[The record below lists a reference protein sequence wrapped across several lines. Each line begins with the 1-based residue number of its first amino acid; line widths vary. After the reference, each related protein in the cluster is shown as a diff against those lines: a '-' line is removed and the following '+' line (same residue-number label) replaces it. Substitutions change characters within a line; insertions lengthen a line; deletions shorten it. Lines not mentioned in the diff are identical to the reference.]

1 MRNSIIGRNF
11 PALMSVAVAL
21 SAFGCLLA
29 VPAAI
34 QYYQST
40 RNYVATAEF
49 GVPAETVYRTA
60 IKEAQGRSSTIKIME
75 RDDSGRLLEITDGTQ
90 TASIKAVPL
99 TDQKTSIVV
108 VADVPESA
116 GGKEKEQELALRIIR
131 ILADSLGVRYEIT
144 KK

>member
-1 MRNSIIGRNF
+1 MRSSIIKRSF
-11 PALMSVAVAL
+11 PGLISVAAAL
-21 SAFGCLLA
+21 VAFGCLLA

-40 RNYVATAEF
+40 RNYVATAEM

-60 IKEAQGRSSTIKIME
+60 IKEAQARSSTIKIVK
-75 RDDSGRLLEITDGTQ
+75 RDDSGRLLEITDGKQ
-90 TASIKAVPL
+90 NASIKAVPKTNDK
-99 TDQKTSIVV
+99 TDVVV

-131 ILADSLGVRYEIT
+131 ILADRLGVKYEIV

>member
-1 MRNSIIGRNF
+1 MRNSIIRRSLPG
-11 PALMSVAVAL
+11 LMAVAGAVF
-21 SAFGCLLA
+21 AFGCLLA

-40 RNYVATAEF
+40 RNYVATAEVR
-49 GVPAETVYRTA
+49 VPAETVYRTA
-60 IKEAQGRSSTIKIME
+60 IKEAQARSKTIKISK
-75 RDDSGRLLEITDGTQ
+75 RDDTGRLLEITDGRQ

-99 TDQKTSIVV
+99 TNDKTQIVV

-116 GGKEKEQELALRIIR
+116 GGKEKEQELAQRIIR
-131 ILADSLGVRYEIT
+131 ILADSLGVKYEIT